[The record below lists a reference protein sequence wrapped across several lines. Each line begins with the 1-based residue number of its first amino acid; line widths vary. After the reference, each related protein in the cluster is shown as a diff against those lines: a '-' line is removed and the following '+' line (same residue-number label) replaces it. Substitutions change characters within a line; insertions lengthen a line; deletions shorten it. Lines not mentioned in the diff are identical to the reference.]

1 MNETLDVFC
10 YKMRRRMAQNRVSG
24 SLLAASLTILYF
36 ESSRFRRIPTL
47 PSHPLLLASSC
58 PSVGSPPTFVVP
70 ASHDSRTTAYG
81 FFVRFEKPHSYSRID
96 TMISNSNGM
105 HPLLDSVQLRQLA
118 DCLSLGDSLETLAE
132 QWSFNSPLELLAT
145 SARSMNL
152 DWLESDSGDIAP
164 ETLDGFP
171 AKLIHRHTVFPL
183 ERGTGW
189 LRLAV
194 SNPFDFAAID
204 SVASAMEVEVRPVM
218 AAQDTVQK
226 LIKRHL
232 GVGSETIDGLI
243 ALQRQQSGDVEMLE
257 GIDPDSLE
265 DAEEAQQASVVGLVN
280 EILSEAIQARASDI
294 HIESQE
300 AGLKIRHRIDGVLQK
315 QPTPPEMNQ
324 FRAAIIS
331 RLKIMAKMNIAE
343 KRVPQDGRIKLRVAG
358 REIDVRV
365 SIIPMLHGEGVVMRV
380 LDKSNLKFSLR
391 GIGMPESVYEKFQK
405 LIRLPHGI
413 VLVTGPTGS
422 GKTTTLYSA
431 LSEIKSEDIKIVT
444 TEDPIEY
451 QLEGINQIQVH
462 TKVGLS
468 FAACLRAILRH
479 DPDVVLV
486 GEIRDLETAENA
498 TQASLTGHLVF
509 STLHTNDSASAFM
522 RLCDM
527 GVEPFLVASTVEG
540 VLAQRLVRVLCDD
553 CKEQYQP
560 NSTDLPDDFP
570 VEHRLDPK
578 LTLYRPVGCESCRR
592 TGYHGRLGIYELLV
606 TNEEIRQMMTQT
618 GTSNAIKQ
626 VAVKNGMETMRMDGW
641 NKVLSGVTTIDEIV
655 RVTKAD

>member
-1 MNETLDVFC
+1 
-10 YKMRRRMAQNRVSG
+10 
-24 SLLAASLTILYF
+24 
-36 ESSRFRRIPTL
+36 
-47 PSHPLLLASSC
+47 
-58 PSVGSPPTFVVP
+58 
-70 ASHDSRTTAYG
+70 
-81 FFVRFEKPHSYSRID
+81 
-96 TMISNSNGM
+96 MISNSTGM

-118 DCLSLGDSLETLAE
+118 DCLNLGDSLELLAE
-132 QWSFNSPLELLAT
+132 QWSFNSPHELLAT

-152 DWLESDSGDIAP
+152 DWLESDSVDLTL
-164 ETLDGFP
+164 ETLEGFP
-171 AKLIHRHTVFPL
+171 AKLIHRHAVFPL

-218 AAQDTVQK
+218 AAQETVQK

-243 ALQRQQSGDVEMLE
+243 ALQRQKAGDVEMLE

-280 EILSEAIQARASDI
+280 EILSEAVQARASDI

-300 AGLKIRHRIDGVLQK
+300 SGLKIRHRIDGVLQK

-343 KRVPQDGRIKLRVAG
+343 KRVPQDGRIKLRVSG

-380 LDKSNLKFSLR
+380 LDKTNLKFSLR
-391 GIGMPESVYEKFQK
+391 GIGMPESVYETFQK
-405 LIRLPHGI
+405 LIRMPHGI

-462 TKVGLS
+462 TKVGLT

-553 CKEQYQP
+553 CKEPYHP
-560 NSTDLPDDFP
+560 NITDLPNDFP
-570 VEHRLDPK
+570 VEFRLDPK
-578 LTLYRPVGCESCRR
+578 LILYRPIGCDSCRK

-606 TNEEIRQMMTQT
+606 TNEEIRQMMTQK
-618 GTSNAIKQ
+618 GTSDAIKQ
-626 VAVKNGMETMRMDGW
+626 VAIRNGMKTMRMDGW
-641 NKVLSGVTTIDEIV
+641 DKAMSGITTIDEIV

>member
-1 MNETLDVFC
+1 
-10 YKMRRRMAQNRVSG
+10 
-24 SLLAASLTILYF
+24 
-36 ESSRFRRIPTL
+36 
-47 PSHPLLLASSC
+47 
-58 PSVGSPPTFVVP
+58 
-70 ASHDSRTTAYG
+70 
-81 FFVRFEKPHSYSRID
+81 
-96 TMISNSNGM
+96 MISNSSGM
-105 HPLLDSVQLRQLA
+105 HPMLDSVQLRQLA
-118 DCLSLGDSLETLAE
+118 DCLSLGESLEQLAE
-132 QWSFNSPLELLAT
+132 QWSFSSTHELLAT
-145 SARSMNL
+145 SARSMKL
-152 DWLESDSGDIAP
+152 DWLESDSVDLAV

-171 AKLIHRHTVFPL
+171 AKLIHRHSVFPL

-204 SVASAMEVEVRPVM
+204 SVASALEVEVRPVM
-218 AAQDTVQK
+218 AMPDTVQK

-243 ALQRQQSGDVEMLE
+243 ALQRQQAGDVEMLE

-280 EILSEAIQARASDI
+280 EILSEAVQARASDI

-300 AGLKIRHRIDGVLQK
+300 SGLKIRHRIDGVLQR

-343 KRVPQDGRIKLRVAG
+343 KRVPQDGRIKLRVSG

-380 LDKSNLKFSLR
+380 LDKSNLKFSLK
-391 GIGMPESVYEKFQK
+391 GIGMPDEVYNQFQK
-405 LIRLPHGI
+405 LIRMPHGI

-431 LSEIKSEDIKIVT
+431 LSEIRSEDIKIVT

-462 TKVGLS
+462 TKVGLT

-527 GVEPFLVASTVEG
+527 GVEPFLVASTVAG

-553 CKEQYQP
+553 CKEPYHPTQAE
-560 NSTDLPDDFP
+560 LPEDFP
-570 VEHRLDPK
+570 VEHRVDPK
-578 LTLYRPVGCESCRR
+578 LILYRPVGCDRCRK

-606 TNEEIRQMMTQT
+606 TNEEIRQMMTQA
-618 GTSNAIKQ
+618 GTSDAIKK
-626 VAVKNGMETMRMDGW
+626 VAVRDGMKTMRMDGW
-641 NKVLSGVTTIDEIV
+641 DKALSGVTTIDEIV